1 MPKEAVPYL
10 SIVIPAY
17 NEERR
22 IRPTLV
28 EVLAYCEAQAYSTE
42 VLVVDDGSGDDT
54 VLVVQELMGQHSNL
68 HLINNAR
75 NQGKGAVVRQGMLAA
90 KGEMR
95 LFMDADSSV
104 SIDQVVNLLDKSQ
117 DADVIIGSRYLNHK
131 SIQGKR
137 PISRRILSRGSN
149 VLIQALVLPGI
160 RDTQCG
166 FKMMHAKSAD
176 IIFSRM
182 TQGGWLFDV
191 EMLVIAQELGLRIIE
206 VPIHWV
212 EAANSTLRAGRAM
225 ATSLRELQRIRQQR
239 RRGYYRDKEL

>member
-1 MPKEAVPYL
+1 MPKEVLPYL
-10 SIVIPAY
+10 SIVIPAF

-22 IRPTLV
+22 IRPTLI
-28 EVLAYCEAQAYSTE
+28 EVLAYCKAQTYSTE
-42 VLVVDDGSGDDT
+42 IIVVDDGSKDDT
-54 VLVVQELMGQHSNL
+54 VAVAREFIGQHPNVRI
-68 HLINNAR
+68 INNVH

-104 SIDQVVNLLDKSQ
+104 SIDQVGNLLDRSR
-117 DADVIIGSRYLNHK
+117 DGDVIIGSRYLDHK

-137 PISRRILSRGSN
+137 PMSRRILSRGSN

-166 FKMMHAKSAD
+166 FKLMHAKSAET
-176 IIFSRM
+176 IFSLM

-206 VPIHWV
+206 VPIHWT
-212 EAANSTLRAGRAM
+212 EAADSTLRAGRAM
-225 ATSLRELQRIRQQR
+225 ATSLRELQRIRKQR
-239 RRGYYRDKEL
+239 SRGYYNVKEL